1 MNDLERHRSAV
12 DAAGAT
18 LAARKAALYRDKKPI
33 YAPEEMQRRE
43 AEALAAYRETFTEAA
58 DVTQAEIAEVEAELH
73 RLDRAEADPLAVLTA
88 DDLTKANALAP
99 FVKEDAET
107 LPLAALADRVEDA
120 AKGAY
125 DRPRLALGLRYGQR
139 RLEAERAKEGGGY
152 GDEVARLDA
161 ALNGIRQRLFGSR
174 EKREALAARIAEA
187 RRVQSHVA
195 VTQSLDQVYGGAASY
210 AAPPGVAQRGG
221 VAP

>member
-12 DAAGAT
+12 DGAGAT
-18 LAARKAALYRDKKPI
+18 LAAQKAALHRDGRPL
-33 YAPEEMQRRE
+33 YAPDEQQRRE
-43 AEALAAYRETFTEAA
+43 AEALAAFRETFAVAA
-58 DVTQAEIAEVEAELH
+58 DATRAELADAEAELH

-99 FVKEDAET
+99 FVKEDAEG

-120 AKGAY
+120 MQGY
-125 DRPRLALGLRYGQR
+125 DRPRLALHLRYGQR

-161 ALNGIRQRLFGSR
+161 ALSSIRQRLFGNR
-174 EKREALAARIAEA
+174 EKREALAVRIAAA

-195 VTQSLDQVYGGAASY
+195 VTQTLDQVYGG
-210 AAPPGVAQRGG
+210 VR
-221 VAP
+221 

>member
-12 DAAGAT
+12 DTAGAT
-18 LAARKAALYRDKKPI
+18 LAARKAALYRDQKPI
-33 YAPEEMQRRE
+33 YAPEEQQRRE
-43 AEALAAYRETFTEAA
+43 AEALAAFRKTFTEAA

-99 FVKEDAET
+99 FVKEDAEG
-107 LPLAALADRVEDA
+107 LPLAALADRAEDA
-120 AKGAY
+120 MQGY
-125 DRPRLALGLRYGQR
+125 DRPRMALHLRYGQR

-161 ALNGIRQRLFGSR
+161 ALSSIRQRLFGNR
-174 EKREALAARIAEA
+174 EKREALGVRIADA

-195 VTQSLDQVYGGAASY
+195 VTQTLDQMYGG
-210 AAPPGVAQRGG
+210 VR
-221 VAP
+221 

>member
-18 LAARKAALYRDKKPI
+18 LAARKAALYRNGSPMFT
-33 YAPEEMQRRE
+33 PEEMQRRE
-43 AEALAAYRETFTEAA
+43 AEALAAFRRTFTEAA
-58 DVTQAEIAEVEAELH
+58 DATQAELADAEAELH

-88 DDLTKANALAP
+88 DDLTKGNALAP
-99 FVKEDAET
+99 FIKEDAET

-120 AKGAY
+120 MQGY
-125 DRPRLALGLRYGQR
+125 DRPRMALHLRYGQR

-152 GDEVARLDA
+152 GDEVARMDV
-161 ALNGIRQRLFGSR
+161 ALSSIRQRLFGNR

-187 RRVQSHVA
+187 RRVRSHVA
-195 VTQSLDQVYGGAASY
+195 VTQTLDQTFA
-210 AAPPGVAQRGG
+210 GVR
-221 VAP
+221 

>member
-1 MNDLERHRSAV
+1 MKDWMNQLSSAV

-18 LAARKAALYRDKKPI
+18 LAAQKAALYRDGRPI
-33 YAPEEMQRRE
+33 FAPEEQARRE
-43 AEALAAYRETFTEAA
+43 TELLTEYRETFAEAA

-99 FVKEDAET
+99 FVKEDGEG
-107 LPLAALADRVEDA
+107 LPLAALADRAEDA
-120 AKGAY
+120 MQGY
-125 DRPRLALGLRYGQR
+125 DRPRMALHLRYGQR

-161 ALNGIRQRLFGSR
+161 ALSSIRQRLFGNGAN
-174 EKREALAARIAEA
+174 REALGVRIADA
-187 RRVQSHVA
+187 RRAMAHVA
-195 VTQSLDQVYGGAASY
+195 VTQSLDQVYGG
-210 AAPPGVAQRGG
+210 VR
-221 VAP
+221 